1 MALAVLRTQRT
12 RSPSP
17 SALLSILPQMAPRAH
32 PSTLAALFAF
42 GATWANASPTSNTT
56 MLSTKLRGGLSAAS
70 VAASGT
76 SAVDLGELESATSE
90 MEQLEEKRS
99 EEVPD
104 IAEFAPGTN
113 DTAGVNNCSEELPG
127 MGTRASGI
135 SKTAAIDMQLA
146 DPDYLSSACNNGRYC
161 VMNGYM
167 VVAGRS
173 DAQGI
178 EDINGHNGNY
188 YNSMMYAAHS
198 QCGGSGCVLIV
209 NPSGYRT
216 QNRFHI
222 HYRDFDS
229 RGASLKHRLQSAV
242 CEEGGW
248 HSGGFPC
255 GGKAKYFDGFPAV
268 FSAAMGSGSI
278 SGSSVTV
285 WPGSCGSGT
294 IILVSYG
301 CSIEHSISAR

>member
-1 MALAVLRTQRT
+1 M
-12 RSPSP
+12 
-17 SALLSILPQMAPRAH
+17 
-32 PSTLAALFAF
+32 
-42 GATWANASPTSNTT
+42 
-56 MLSTKLRGGLSAAS
+56 
-70 VAASGT
+70 
-76 SAVDLGELESATSE
+76 
-90 MEQLEEKRS
+90 
-99 EEVPD
+99 
-104 IAEFAPGTN
+104 
-113 DTAGVNNCSEELPG
+113 PG
-127 MGTRASGI
+127 MGTLASGI
-135 SKTAAIDMQLA
+135 NKTAAIDMQLA

-222 HYRDFDS
+222 HYRHFDS